1 MISDLPWETK
11 GFWFSSQ
18 SLAASYVQRWAPG
31 YCLNACEANE
41 KRVKIVER
49 NYEIAS
55 PSRAVLWIFVKKTLI
70 EKKGLFCND
79 CLWFVTSSKINKN
92 WQQIAM
98 VWERNLEKIETSRH
112 QKHTHIHAHTL
123 ANTYVKC
130 KFSHQPNTVCG
141 FIYLFFWDFV
151 TLFHY

>member
-1 MISDLPWETK
+1 MCRGELPAIVWMPVKRMKSGWNSREEL
-11 GFWFSSQ
+11 WN
-18 SLAASYVQRWAPG
+18 SLSVP
-31 YCLNACEANE
+31 CCSVNFCEKNPN
-41 KRVKIVER
+41 R
-49 NYEIAS
+49 
-55 PSRAVLWIFVKKTLI
+55 
-70 EKKGLFCND
+70 KKGLFCND

-141 FIYLFFWDFV
+141 FIYFIFWDFA